1 MATRSSRTSSLSQL
15 TADRSALLSRR
26 TFAAAGGAAAGMAAA
41 AALTRQAHAGFL
53 SDFYANV
60 LGASGATGEADAAD
74 GAASSVGAADAT
86 GVSRRPML
94 LQQLAGADASEDADQ
109 VPSCVDNP
117 WAADLSNVAN
127 VADTYLTDAQASA
140 LAQRGFFQALMA
152 GGSEFFQLYESN
164 RYNLFPS
171 FVTVDA
177 MVHTYHLYFAYLL
190 RTCERD
196 RLSAQLCELSRRML
210 VASVGQLQA
219 LAGTEWEAAATLCA
233 GFFAVGTALLDAG
246 ASELAQVPAQVQQA
260 VDAELA
266 LIYAA
271 DGVEPSPLFD
281 QSGLAVASAGD
292 ASLGEDYSQ
301 YAPRGYYAG
310 DAQLEAYFRAMMWYG
325 RRSFTQSNEV
335 LDRCALLATLA
346 LAQADDTG
354 EAPAEEWGAVYQV
367 TAFFAGASDDNGY
380 YEYLPLA
387 QQAYGA
393 DVSVTSLPGDNAAW
407 RAFHQLTAE
416 APSPQI
422 NSVPMRD
429 EGEGA
434 DHVSAN
440 QGFRFMGQRFT
451 VDEAVFQ
458 KLVYSEVG
466 ARDDG
471 ACRMLPDVLDLPA
484 ALGSAPAY
492 AILDAQ
498 GDTGYAGY
506 AENLGKLQTALEE
519 APADLWRASLAA
531 QWLNMLRPLLDEKGA
546 GWPNAL
552 RGDAW
557 ARRNLQTFAG
567 SYTEL
572 KHDTVLY
579 AKQVMAEAGG
589 GPLEERDDRGYVEP
603 EPAVFGRLSSL
614 VQATSEGMARFG
626 MLGEADAENLA
637 ILQELADRLRAIA
650 NKELRDELPTDEE
663 FDLIRGF
670 GAQIEHFWQAVHEQD
685 AGGEPFTTTEFPAA
699 VVTDIATD
707 PNGSVLEVGRG
718 GGAVRHRAGG
728 RRAEVGVGCVVQL
741 LPVCAAHRPALDGHC
756 VAPDA
761 WHPAAR
767 GRDLSRLRDHAG
779 QQRQRGALG
788 GGLHQELVG

>member
-41 AALTRQAHAGFL
+41 AALTRQAYAGFL
-53 SDFYANV
+53 SDFYANA
-60 LGASGATGEADAAD
+60 LGASGATGE
-74 GAASSVGAADAT
+74 ADAT

-557 ARRNLQTFAG
+557 ARATSRPSPAATRSSSTTRCSMPSRSWPRRAAVPWRSATTAATWSPSLRCSAACRRWSRPPRRAWRALACWARRTRRTSPSSRSWPTACAPSPTRSCATSCPRTRSSTSSAG
-567 SYTEL
+567 SVRRSSTS
-572 KHDTVLY
+572 
-579 AKQVMAEAGG
+579 
-589 GPLEERDDRGYVEP
+589 
-603 EPAVFGRLSSL
+603 GRPC
-614 VQATSEGMARFG
+614 TSR
-626 MLGEADAENLA
+626 
-637 ILQELADRLRAIA
+637 
-650 NKELRDELPTDEE
+650 T
-663 FDLIRGF
+663 
-670 GAQIEHFWQAVHEQD
+670 
-685 AGGEPFTTTEFPAA
+685 PAA
-699 VVTDIATD
+699 SRSRPRSSRRPSSRTSPRIPTAACWR
-707 PNGSVLEVGRG
+707 SGR
-718 GGAVRHRAGG
+718 ARW
-728 RRAEVGVGCVVQL
+728 RRCTSS
-741 LPVCAAHRPALDGHC
+741 CR
-756 VAPDA
+756 
-761 WHPAAR
+761 WTAR
-767 GRDLSRLRDHAG
+767 
-779 QQRQRGALG
+779 
-788 GGLHQELVG
+788 